1 MERIAI
7 DINCDV
13 GEGIGNEAQLL
24 PLTSSCNIA
33 CGGHAGDEATIKE
46 VIQLAKMHQVK
57 IGAHPSYPDR
67 INFGRSSMDITP
79 HALKRSIRDQLQLFE
94 RITIA
99 EKATFHHIKA
109 HGALYNNMAK
119 DISLAKVYLES
130 VSAYR
135 DKCHLYVPYN
145 TVIAKEALKQGFR
158 IKYEAFADR
167 NYSDGLNLLPRS
179 SAKALIT
186 KPEAVLKH
194 ILRMVKESSIQTP
207 SGKRMEI
214 KADTFCI
221 HGDTSSAFEILMY
234 LSTELP
240 KHQVNISK

>member
-13 GEGIGNEAQLL
+13 GEGIGNEAKLL
-24 PLTSSCNIA
+24 PLISSCNIA

-57 IGAHPSYPDR
+57 IGAHPSYPDKE
-67 INFGRSSMDITP
+67 NFGRVVLNISSERLIE
-79 HALKRSIRDQLQLFE
+79 SIQQQLTVFTKVLDKE
-94 RITIA
+94 DA
-99 EKATFHHIKA
+99 HLHHIKS
-109 HGALYNNMAK
+109 HGALYNK
-119 DISLAKVYLES
+119 
-130 VSAYR
+130 
-135 DKCHLYVPYN
+135 
-145 TVIAKEALKQGFR
+145 IAQDEALAHVFLDAIEPYKTIPLYLPYLSKIHGVAIKRGFSFFL
-158 IKYEAFADR
+158 EAFADR
-167 NYSDGLNLLPRS
+167 NYNDDLNLLPRS

>member
-13 GEGIGNEAQLL
+13 GEGIGNEAKLL
-24 PLTSSCNIA
+24 PLISSCNIS

-57 IGAHPSYPDR
+57 IGAHPSYPDKE
-67 INFGRSSMDITP
+67 NFGRVVLNISSERLIE
-79 HALKRSIRDQLQLFE
+79 SIQQQLTVFMKVLDKE
-94 RITIA
+94 DA
-99 EKATFHHIKA
+99 HLHHIKP
-109 HGALYNNMAK
+109 HGALYNK
-119 DISLAKVYLES
+119 
-130 VSAYR
+130 
-135 DKCHLYVPYN
+135 
-145 TVIAKEALKQGFR
+145 IAQDEALAHVFLDAIEPYKTIPLYLPYLSQIHGVAIKRGFSFFL
-158 IKYEAFADR
+158 EAFADR
-167 NYSDGLNLLPRS
+167 NYNDDLNLLPRS

-194 ILRMVKESSIQTP
+194 ILSMVKESSIQTP